1 MSGISSVSFTFPPP
15 AVTAGPISWNA
26 PDNSPEGL
34 KSVPLIFRM
43 IGDGAVGEFRKNSM
57 SAGVAG
63 GRIVNT
69 ASFVN
74 NLPDVTD
81 VPSELPCV

>member
-1 MSGISSVSFTFPPP
+1 
-15 AVTAGPISWNA
+15 
-26 PDNSPEGL
+26 
-34 KSVPLIFRM
+34 M